1 MSKLLIHEDKTGEI
15 AIQDKLS
22 EDFLKL
28 LNSESMNDI
37 LFIVKGEDNNV
48 EKIAGK
54 SSYQHHKQFAII
66 QLSSIT

>member
-54 SSYQHHKQFAII
+54 SSYQHHKQLAIN